1 VPPLATSAPST
12 LQSRADEAILWL
24 EKGRSA
30 SPALPFVHIWL
41 ASAYA
46 LKEAID
52 RAALELAEARRLS
65 NDNRY
70 PSINA
75 LKATLDPAV
84 AKVDALVDAT
94 YFAGLRK
101 AGMPEE

>member
-1 VPPLATSAPST
+1 MHL
-12 LQSRADEAILWL
+12 LQLRTNEAILWL

-46 LKEAID
+46 LKGAID
-52 RAALELAEARRLS
+52 RAALEIAEARRLS
-65 NDNRY
+65 SDNRY
-70 PSINA
+70 SSINA
-75 LKATLDPAV
+75 LNATLDPV
-84 AKVDALVDAT
+84 VPKVDALVDAT

-101 AGMPEE
+101 AGVPEE

>member
-1 VPPLATSAPST
+1 MHL
-12 LQSRADEAILWL
+12 LQLRTNEAILWL

-46 LKEAID
+46 LKGEID
-52 RAALELAEARRLS
+52 RAAVELAEARRLS
-65 NDNRY
+65 SDNRY
-70 PSINA
+70 SSINA

-101 AGMPEE
+101 AGMAEE